1 MNKTIIFFSIDRL
14 GDYLIRSQTI
24 KDISENYTSNEII
37 CSEKNY
43 KLISKQKF
51 FNNVVLF
58 ENRNKIFNKI
68 KFLYKYFLKK
78 YDTVISLDG
87 KNISYF
93 LLILIRS
100 KNKFTVIY
108 RKKGLI
114 NYFNFIF
121 IKFFFNLYNI
131 KFDILNSRNI
141 IEKGN
146 YDNYPLKYKFLKKF
160 YKNMNDNIYYL
171 EKSEKNIFSEFD
183 NKFIV
188 IHLDEKFID
197 IENIDY
203 DFTNSLINFQN
214 KINKKVFLTS
224 FNNNHE
230 YYKNLNIIK
239 KDFKKINTDLLNQ
252 NNILIIENIPIT
264 DFQTMLFHSNSNI
277 SCHSGYFVHTSLALK
292 KNTIDIINEKDEVWL
307 QSWILKPENYKII
320 YKSRNNFS
328 NNINTILNEIKKQYQ

>member
-1 MNKTIIFFSIDRL
+1 MNKKIIFFSIDRL
-14 GDYLIRSQTI
+14 GDYLIRSQII

-58 ENRNKIFNKI
+58 ENKNKNFNKI

-78 YDTVISLDG
+78 YDTVILLDG
-87 KNISYF
+87 KSISYL

-108 RKKGLI
+108 KKKGLI
-114 NYFNFIF
+114 NYLNFIF
-121 IKFFFNLYNI
+121 VKFFFNLNKV
-131 KFDILNSRNI
+131 KFEILNSRNI
-141 IEKGN
+141 IEKRN

-160 YKNMNDNIYYL
+160 YKNINNNIYYL
-171 EKSEKNIFSEFD
+171 EKSKKNIFSEFD

-197 IENIDY
+197 IENINY
-203 DFTNSLINFQN
+203 DFKEALINFQK
-214 KINKKVFLTS
+214 KINKKIFLTS
-224 FNNNHE
+224 FNNNHK
-230 YYKNLNIIK
+230 YYENLNIIK
-239 KDFKKINTDLLNQ
+239 KDFKDINKDLLNRS
-252 NNILIIENIPIT
+252 NTLIIENIPIM
-264 DFQTMLFHSNSNI
+264 DFQTMLFHSNCNI
-277 SCHSGYFVHTSLALK
+277 SCHSGYFVHTSLALR
-292 KNTIDIINEKDEVWL
+292 KNTIDIINEKDEMWL
-307 QSWILKPENYKII
+307 QSWLLKPENYKII

-328 NNINTILNEIKKQYQ
+328 NNINTILNEIKKQY